1 MFGHIDKADKTLKN
15 VTHRNYYLTQGD
27 SFTLTASPVN
37 GDTSLIS
44 KIVFKI
50 GTVNEDGS
58 LSEMFSQDYVLLN
71 DGVYYLVLEPLKI
84 SYMDNVVFIL
94 IIASLVQFTELLVK
108 KYFPALY
115 KEFGVY
121 LPLIT
126 TNCIVLGVALNNIT
140 LGHNLL
146 QVIVYSLSIS
156 VGYMMVMFIFSAIR
170 EQLEK
175 APVPKAFKGV
185 PIALIC
191 AAFMALAFTGFAGIV

>member
-1 MFGHIDKADKTLKN
+1 MLSYISLAIGAIFVSNVVLGQFLGICPFLGVSKKRSQAFGMGVAVICVVFL
-15 VTHRNYYLTQGD
+15 
-27 SFTLTASPVN
+27 S
-37 GDTSLIS
+37 SLI
-44 KIVFKI
+44 
-50 GTVNEDGS
+50 T
-58 LSEMFSQDYVLLN
+58 Y
-71 DGVYYLVLEPLKI
+71 GVYHLVLDPLKI
-84 SYMDNVVFIL
+84 TYMNNVVFIL

-108 KYFPALY
+108 KYFPTLY

-126 TNCIVLGVALNNIT
+126 TNCVVLGVALNNIY
-140 LGHNLL
+140 LEYNFL
-146 QVIVYSLSIS
+146 QMIVYSLSIS

-191 AAFMALAFTGFAGIV
+191 AAFMALAFTGFSGIV

>member
-1 MFGHIDKADKTLKN
+1 MFVTVIDKL
-15 VTHRNYYLTQGD
+15 
-27 SFTLTASPVN
+27 F
-37 GDTSLIS
+37 
-44 KIVFKI
+44 
-50 GTVNEDGS
+50 
-58 LSEMFSQDYVLLN
+58 
-71 DGVYYLVLEPLKI
+71 
-84 SYMDNVVFIL
+84 L

-156 VGYMMVMFIFSAIR
+156 VGYMMVMFIFSAISSVFIIR
-170 EQLEK
+170 
-175 APVPKAFKGV
+175 
-185 PIALIC
+185 
-191 AAFMALAFTGFAGIV
+191 